1 MRFIGEILGPDKLG
15 NNPISQLGAALDRFD
30 RVSALLPKLSQERHD
45 DQSVLSI
52 QQKFAAL
59 NQEQGTVGQL
69 RLLFEE
75 HSHNVNEQSVSAD
88 LQNMQFNDAERDI
101 LTFLFNEK
109 WSEAVN
115 QQASHAFVQEFLVIE
130 KKLQEYEI
138 YADDSSD
145 EETEKSIFGT
155 KPTIAQY
162 NESSTRLGVINL
174 HNSFKESIDKDNA
187 KKIVDYFSK
196 LKIEILDLVTK
207 ANAISTSKKVKGQ
220 LEKIIPAEADHSIHN
235 ALLAAFKK
243 NEQSTTVPKFV
254 EAIKTQWH
262 IDICTKKVENYFS
275 QLKRE
280 KQDLITPSKKE
291 ISTSKL
297 VKNFLERRNPT
308 DEEKPIHT
316 ALLKV
321 YEHAEGK
328 TESEFIKAI
337 TTQLIQDVGGIVG
350 DNANNSVDLKISLI
364 CQDLGM
370 RLLIA
375 PTTTELY
382 FPSKIRSF
390 KSTPDLP
397 KTFDVKALLKQI
409 ISETAQ
415 NYEIAEEEYQEI
427 FGGTTFKELVS
438 LLAQD
443 MRQIFHLKKAR
454 DKFQE
459 LAKEIENYMLQR
471 EDGILQMVDSIKERH
486 VEKMVDFV
494 AKKTTLDSG
503 CIATS
508 SPLREQVLDE
518 MNKKFAYYSQEVREA
533 VSDAFNI
540 LKPKKKKETLLQ
552 SAKQQLQIKIK
563 EEKEEKQGDEED
575 ASIVVYTDLITSF
588 EQEVQQIQEQ
598 IERPTL
604 PHASLMSHKNIAQD
618 DSGYSGFQ
626 DLCTYLRLINCS
638 TKRFIKNIREED
650 FDGAEFARAWSFDGK
665 ESFAVIENIS
675 LSANKSLSQMVQY
688 PSKSSYNFLLGKLQ
702 SFLEQNKNID
712 VKQAANCIKQI
723 LKTGSIG
730 EGIIIS
736 KSFENFLTIFT
747 YHLFGTEVQ
756 RHPGAAI
763 HHAMAI
769 DLIING
775 KEWDWVINH
784 LPMAI
789 ETACSAVR
797 FLQVTLS
804 HYLDKPYFYNRQGE
818 TLTSEDVEVQKF
830 ILRERELASEWFY
843 FKTQSRDIAEPQ
855 LEALGKLCKDFYG
868 IDVVE

>member
-1 MRFIGEILGPDKLG
+1 MGFIGDILGPNKLG
-15 NNPISQLGAALDRFD
+15 SNPISQLGAALDRFD
-30 RVSALLPKLSQERHD
+30 RVNALLPKLSQGRHD

-52 QQKFAAL
+52 QQKFAVL
-59 NQEQGTVGQL
+59 NQEQWAVGKL

-75 HSHNVNEQSVSAD
+75 HSNNANEQSVSAA
-88 LQNMQFNDAERDI
+88 LQNIQFNDEERDI
-101 LTFLFNEK
+101 LIFLFNEK

-115 QQASHAFVQEFLVIE
+115 QQASHAFVQEFLAIE

-145 EETEKSIFGT
+145 EEVEKSIFDT
-155 KPTIAQY
+155 KPSIAKY
-162 NESSTRLGVINL
+162 NEASSKLGAINL

-187 KKIVDYFSK
+187 KKIVDYFLK
-196 LKIEILDLVTK
+196 LKIEIPDLVTK

-220 LEKIIPAEADHSIHN
+220 LEKIIPAEEDKSIHN

-254 EAIKTQWH
+254 EAIKTQLH
-262 IDICTKKVENYFS
+262 IDNAQKKVENYFS
-275 QLKRE
+275 QLKGV

-291 ISTSKL
+291 ISISKS
-297 VKNFLERRNPT
+297 VKNFLEKRNPA

-328 TESEFIKAI
+328 TESEFIETI
-337 TTQLIQDVGGIVG
+337 TTQWIQDVGGTVG

-375 PTTTELY
+375 PTTTKLY
-382 FPSKIRSF
+382 FPSKMRLF

-397 KTFDVKALLKQI
+397 KTFDVKALLKQAI
-409 ISETAQ
+409 NETAEH
-415 NYEIAEEEYQEI
+415 YEIAEEKYQEI
-427 FGGTTFKELVS
+427 LGGATFQELVS
-438 LLAQD
+438 LLEQD
-443 MRQIFHLKKAR
+443 MRKIFYLEKTRA
-454 DKFQE
+454 KFQE
-459 LAKEIENYMLQR
+459 LAQEIEKHRPQGVG
-471 EDGILQMVDSIKERH
+471 EILQMADSVKERH
-486 VEKMVDFV
+486 VEKMVDFI
-494 AKKTTLDSG
+494 AKRAILDSG

-508 SPLREQVLDE
+508 STLKEQFLDE
-518 MNKKFAYYSQEVREA
+518 INKKYAYYSQEAREA

-540 LKPKKKKETLLQ
+540 LKPKKKKETLLE
-552 SAKQQLQIKIK
+552 SAKKQLKIKIEEAK
-563 EEKEEKQGDEED
+563 EGKQGEGED
-575 ASIVVYTDLITSF
+575 ASVVIYTDLITSF
-588 EQEVQQIQEQ
+588 EQKVQEIQEQ

-604 PHASLMSHKNIAQD
+604 PHATLMSHKNIAQD

-638 TKRFIKNIREED
+638 TKRFIKNIREKD

-665 ESFAVIENIS
+665 EPFAVIENIS

-688 PSKSSYNFLLGKLQ
+688 PSKSSYNFLLAKLQ

-712 VKQAANCIKQI
+712 GKQAANCIKQI

-775 KEWDWVINH
+775 KDWDWVIDH

-789 ETACSAVR
+789 ETACPVVR
-797 FLQVTLS
+797 CLQVTLS
-804 HYLDKPYFYNRQGE
+804 HYLGKPYFYNHQGE
-818 TLTSEDVEVQKF
+818 KLTHEDVEVQKF
-830 ILRERELASEWFY
+830 ILRERELAYTWFE
-843 FKTQSRDIAEPQ
+843 FKTQSRVVAEPQ
-855 LEALGKLCKDFYG
+855 LAALGELCKDFYG
-868 IDVVE
+868 IDVVG